1 MIKDFVSK
9 KPALFIFNILLS
21 VVSMGSSAIGS
32 VIFAYSFNALNQRNL
47 AKFVQMNFLFFAFSI
62 LSDVTTYLFCVY
74 SKKMIQN
81 YNHDLRY
88 HYIQSLIKKTNF
100 SEIDVNKHINALT
113 NDLLLLSEKYLWGFL
128 KMVNAVFKIGF
139 SIFALFTFH
148 WSLVLASMFFA
159 ALMLTAPEF
168 FNKRLTKVTEDI
180 SLSNQ
185 KLISTLN
192 DWLGGL
198 YDLSWSQVTNKLWSI
213 ISTKATELEDSYI
226 EEAKINSFVGEWSN
240 IISNISTVSLT
251 ILASILYFNGLV
263 PFGIVVNIGSFIF
276 SIFTGL
282 VTISNNIATHISGKP
297 ISKKYQ
303 EILYTVDNRRIEKN
317 ILLPNMSVKL
327 CANNLS
333 YRYKDKIIKYPDFNI
348 KQGDKVALVG
358 PSGVGKTTLINIL
371 SGELSDYS
379 GEFTLNGQEIK
390 DISLNSLH
398 HLIGIVPQH
407 SHLFRTTI
415 AENVLLFD
423 ETLEDKL
430 PDALNEV
437 NLSAVV
443 GNLQHGIDT
452 VVGPNDEKLSGGELQ
467 RISLA
472 RALIRNKEFLII
484 DEGTSAL
491 DESNARDIVR
501 RLLSKKSITLLMI
514 THTSDRKLLSE
525 FDQIIQLS

>member
-1 MIKDFVSK
+1 M
-9 KPALFIFNILLS
+9 
-21 VVSMGSSAIGS
+21 
-32 VIFAYSFNALNQRNL
+32 
-47 AKFVQMNFLFFAFSI
+47 
-62 LSDVTTYLFCVY
+62 
-74 SKKMIQN
+74 
-81 YNHDLRY
+81 
-88 HYIQSLIKKTNF
+88 
-100 SEIDVNKHINALT
+100 
-113 NDLLLLSEKYLWGFL
+113 
-128 KMVNAVFKIGF
+128 
-139 SIFALFTFH
+139 
-148 WSLVLASMFFA
+148 
-159 ALMLTAPEF
+159 
-168 FNKRLTKVTEDI
+168 
-180 SLSNQ
+180 
-185 KLISTLN
+185 
-192 DWLGGL
+192 
-198 YDLSWSQVTNKLWSI
+198 
-213 ISTKATELEDSYI
+213 
-226 EEAKINSFVGEWSN
+226 
-240 IISNISTVSLT
+240 
-251 ILASILYFNGLV
+251 
-263 PFGIVVNIGSFIF
+263 
-276 SIFTGL
+276 
-282 VTISNNIATHISGKP
+282 
-297 ISKKYQ
+297 
-303 EILYTVDNRRIEKN
+303 
-317 ILLPNMSVKL
+317 
-327 CANNLS
+327 
-333 YRYKDKIIKYPDFNI
+333 

-472 RALIRNKEFLII
+472 RALIRNKEFLVI

-501 RLLSKKSITLLMI
+501 RLLNKKSITLLMI